1 MDTENKELEI
11 DIALEQRA
19 DYITNK
25 ELEDGTAKSDFFDE
39 IISILLKKQT
49 TLIVG
54 PRGCGKTHMMRYAS
68 IICKDD
74 PTRPFAIYAS
84 FNRYYRLE
92 PLLFSRANAI
102 NLFHTWAL
110 CRIILATHEAL
121 IEHTDSFSDE
131 ELEEALEYI
140 DINEIHILISKLE
153 RSLPLSQEDQ
163 DASININLHTTR
175 KIIDN
180 HTKLANRTRAVLLL
194 DDAALTL
201 TPEYM
206 AEFFEIFRS
215 IKSPY
220 ISPKASVYPGTTEY
234 GARFHPTQEGGFEH
248 VWLSVNHA
256 NYFETMRAIAA
267 HRVPDFEKIPEDI
280 QQYLAYAAFG
290 IPRAYLRM
298 LIEFQKKN
306 FTTTQQGLNRIVQ
319 SHSEARIT
327 EFLTLS
333 IKAPKLKTIIT
344 QGNALFTKL
353 VTLLKEVN
361 DKLSAQETGTK
372 QLLIGIVGVSEQPMV
387 ERMFNL
393 LIEAGLLFPVAE
405 RVSHGDDRKY
415 DRYIPHIAALLNQR
429 AFSAKTRGWSA
440 KNVVD
445 NINQKPSRQPLRR
458 SVSSLFSNEQ
468 LSSLKFDLPACS
480 SCGKERITTTQK
492 YCHACGAE
500 LLDSSTFETCMSIL
514 LHEVPGLT
522 KWTASKLKQDLPRFK
537 TIGDLL
543 SVQDPGTELRKIH
556 RVGQARAEKI
566 IKLVTSFVD
575 EFLQ

>member
-1 MDTENKELEI
+1 MDTEIKELEI

-25 ELEDGTAKSDFFDE
+25 ELKDGTAKSDFFDD
-39 IISILLKKQT
+39 IVNTLLKKQT

-68 IICKDD
+68 ILCKDD
-74 PTRPFAIYAS
+74 AKKPFAIYAS

-92 PLLFSRANAI
+92 PMLFSRANAI

-110 CRIILATHEAL
+110 SRIILATQESLLEQA
-121 IEHTDSFSDE
+121 EVFSED

-140 DINEIHILISKLE
+140 DINDIHALISKLE
-153 RSLPLSQEDQ
+153 RSLPLSQEDL
-163 DASININLHTTR
+163 DISNNINLHTTR
-175 KIIDN
+175 KIILN
-180 HTKLANRTRAVLLL
+180 HTELAGRTRAVLLL

-215 IKSPY
+215 IKSTT

-234 GARFHPTQEGGFEH
+234 GARFHPTQEGGFEN
-248 VWLSVNHA
+248 VWLSVNHT
-256 NYFETMRAIAA
+256 NYIETMHAIAS
-267 HRVPDFEKIPEDI
+267 HRIADFDKIPEDI

-290 IPRAYLRM
+290 IPRAYLHM

-319 SHSEARIT
+319 GHAEARTT
-327 EFLTLS
+327 EFLSLS
-333 IKAPKLKTIIT
+333 IKAPKLKTIIA
-344 QGNALFTKL
+344 QGSAAFIHI
-353 VTLLKEVN
+353 VTLLKDFN
-361 DKLSAQETGTK
+361 DNLAAKETGTK
-372 QLLIGIVGVSEQPMV
+372 QLVIGINGITEQPMV
-387 ERMFNL
+387 ERMINL

-405 RVSHGDDRKY
+405 KVSHGEDRKY
-415 DRYIPHIAALLNQR
+415 DRYIPHISALLNQR

-440 KNVVD
+440 RQVVE
-445 NINQKPSRQPLRR
+445 NINKKTSRQPLRR
-458 SVSSLFSNEQ
+458 SVTSLFSRDDLE
-468 LSSLKFDLPACS
+468 SLKFDLPPCS
-480 SCGKERITTTQK
+480 SCGKDRITPTQK
-492 YCHACGAE
+492 FCHQCGSE
-500 LLDSSTFETCMSIL
+500 LMDSSTFETCMSMLI
-514 LHEVPGLT
+514 HEVPGLT
-522 KWTASKLKQDLPRFK
+522 KWTVSKLKQDLPRFK
-537 TIGDLL
+537 SIGDLL